1 MGNAGSM
8 VTHLAKQQQKLI
20 DIPSRC
26 LITQQILQM
35 SRANI
40 RKKKRYKPRHLRYNE
55 MHSPDTKIHRYKVLD
70 ARLNA
75 VFYSDQ

>member
-40 RKKKRYKPRHLRYNE
+40 RKKKIQAQ
-55 MHSPDTKIHRYKVLD
+55 TLD
-70 ARLNA
+70 QM
-75 VFYSDQ
+75 SQ

>member
-8 VTHLAKQQQKLI
+8 VTHLAKQQPQQQQHKLI

-35 SRANI
+35 SRTNI
-40 RKKKRYKPRHLRYNE
+40 GTNNPIHLRYNE
-55 MHSPDTKIHRYKVLD
+55 MHSPDTKVLRCKDTKTQIHSTHV
-70 ARLNA
+70 
-75 VFYSDQ
+75 